1 MASPRPAA
9 REPPSTAGLDRITL
23 DRYQSLVPESVLAQR
38 REEILKTPN
47 LLDVLNVDALQP
59 IIQDP
64 KFQEKLPSLLEHLPE
79 QDRSAE
85 NLIQVLRSPSL
96 RGQVMALSNALH
108 SGHANE
114 ILSSFGLPSSSE
126 QQVYQYGLKQ
136 FYDALMKYQRDKNKD
151 S

>member
-1 MASPRPAA
+1 M
-9 REPPSTAGLDRITL
+9 
-23 DRYQSLVPESVLAQR
+23 DRYQSMIPEAVLAQR

-47 LLDVLNVDALQP
+47 LLEVLNAEALQP
-59 IIQDP
+59 IMQDP

-85 NLIQVLRSPSL
+85 KLIEVLRSPSL
-96 RGQVMALSNALH
+96 RAQVMALSNAFH

-114 ILSSFGLPSSSE
+114 LLHSFGLASSSE
-126 QQVYQYGLKQ
+126 QQAYQYGLKQ
-136 FYDALMKYQRDKNKD
+136 FYDALVKYQRDQNRD